1 MRHLLTVLQCWKYAA
16 SSLEGWCVLS
26 TFWLPLG
33 EMGKSQP
40 AGNVSQDRVQ
50 LSNQACI
57 QDLAFFKE
65 NWSLLSL
72 IGKVD
77 FTVVSWLQGTNLLLF
92 WFNEAQPCSGPL
104 S

>member
-1 MRHLLTVLQCWKYAA
+1 M
-16 SSLEGWCVLS
+16 LEVCGK
-26 TFWLPLG
+26 FLG
-33 EMGKSQP
+33 RLVCAFYFLAPTQGEIGKSQP
-40 AGNVSQDRVQ
+40 AGNVSPDKVQ

-77 FTVVSWLQGTNLLLF
+77 ITVVSWLQGTNLLLF

>member
-1 MRHLLTVLQCWKYAA
+1 M
-16 SSLEGWCVLS
+16 LEVCGK
-26 TFWLPLG
+26 FLG
-33 EMGKSQP
+33 RLVCAFYFLAPTQGEIGKSQP
-40 AGNVSQDRVQ
+40 AGNVSPDKVQ

-77 FTVVSWLQGTNLLLF
+77 ITVVSWLQAPIFCYFSLTR
-92 WFNEAQPCSGPL
+92 L
-104 S
+104 SPALAP